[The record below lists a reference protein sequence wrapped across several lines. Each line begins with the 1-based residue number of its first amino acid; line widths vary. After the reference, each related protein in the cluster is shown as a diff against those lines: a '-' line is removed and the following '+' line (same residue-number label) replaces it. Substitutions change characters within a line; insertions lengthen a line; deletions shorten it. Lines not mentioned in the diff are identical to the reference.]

1 MTRALWVPY
10 APQIPY
16 ITKPAPIP
24 DWLFGIIQR
33 FNAIIGSFTQQR
45 YTRVPTSFRGDMEAG
60 MSSSNFNL
68 AENIEAGDSRA
79 GLDDNAKMEVQRLMK
94 ERRVDFDEARRLWVQ
109 DKFGRNDIG
118 ADGRPRDPKAFM
130 FDR

>member
-1 MTRALWVPY
+1 
-10 APQIPY
+10 
-16 ITKPAPIP
+16 
-24 DWLFGIIQR
+24 
-33 FNAIIGSFTQQR
+33 
-45 YTRVPTSFRGDMEAG
+45 MEAG

-68 AENIEAGDSRA
+68 AENIEAGDTRA

-94 ERRVDFDEARRLWVQ
+94 ERRVDFDEARRIWVQ
-109 DKFGRNDIG
+109 EKFGRNNIG